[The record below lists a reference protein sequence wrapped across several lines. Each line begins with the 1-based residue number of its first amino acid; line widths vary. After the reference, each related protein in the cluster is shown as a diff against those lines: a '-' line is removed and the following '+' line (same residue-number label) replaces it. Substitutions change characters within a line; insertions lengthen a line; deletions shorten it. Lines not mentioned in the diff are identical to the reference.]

1 MKQKRKETHIKS
13 IYNLVRCALQWRA
26 FLKSQ
31 DVSRISVLRCIFLS
45 FGLQFACKMLYRK
58 VNANESSNKTEI
70 RDFFFCHRVLFCILM
85 WSNLVKWD
93 FFAPVLFIQYR
104 WYGRVS
110 FHIITNIIYSS
121 AICVSIR
128 TLTLFI
134 RFIVFTVSAAP
145 YRFLFGIFFPFSLS
159 IWTKLSMKKS
169 LGHWPVFALVE

>member
-1 MKQKRKETHIKS
+1 MYHGFLFCDVFFCPSDCSLHAKCYTEKWTQT
-13 IYNLVRCALQWRA
+13 NLVTKP
-26 FLKSQ
+26 KSETFF
-31 DVSRISVLRCIFLS
+31 SVCKQHIF
-45 FGLQFACKMLYRK
+45 CC
-58 VNANESSNKTEI
+58 
-70 RDFFFCHRVLFCILM
+70 DPCHRVLFCILM